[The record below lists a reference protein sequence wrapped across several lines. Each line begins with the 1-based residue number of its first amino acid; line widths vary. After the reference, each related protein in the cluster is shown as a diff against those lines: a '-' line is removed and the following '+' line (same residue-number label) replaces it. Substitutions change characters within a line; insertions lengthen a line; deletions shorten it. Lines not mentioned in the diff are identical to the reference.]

1 MKLNTETIRNWSDK
15 KNLIPK
21 LVSILLAVVLW
32 GYLTSTKSGDIRF
45 KLPLTYRNLDQTL
58 TVSHLSNKYFMVRLK
73 GRKDDLKSINSKNI
87 KVFVDLSTAK
97 VGEYNSFPVRIEK
110 IDIPEELEV
119 DVNPAEIK
127 LYVEKKSYRNV
138 PVVARASGDPEKGFV
153 LGMIKV
159 NPETV
164 RIAGAAN
171 LITSI
176 ESLKTEY
183 IFVNNKNSTFK
194 TVVKIEKINEEE
206 IDYNLED
213 VDVTVPIVPVSDTAV
228 VELPLAVKN
237 RIRGYDYRLA
247 VEKVTADIIIQHN
260 KPGGAVDL
268 SAYVDAY
275 EIPVINSDIPA
286 NGRLEKE
293 AVVHV
298 RGGLIDE
305 SGVLSIKP
313 EKVKVII
320 TRE

>member
-1 MKLNTETIRNWSDK
+1 MKLNTETIRDWSGK
-15 KNLIPK
+15 KNVIPK

-58 TVSHLSNKYFMVRLK
+58 TVSHPSNKYFMVRLK
-73 GRKDDLKSINSKNI
+73 GRKDDLKSINSRNI
-87 KVFVDLSTAK
+87 KVFVDLSTVK
-97 VGEYNSFPVRIEK
+97 VGEYNSYPVRVEK
-110 IDIPEELEV
+110 IDVPEELEV
-119 DVNPAEIK
+119 DVNPAEVK

-138 PVVARASGDPEKGFV
+138 PVLARTSGDPEKGFV
-153 LGMIKV
+153 LGRIKV

-171 LITSI
+171 LISSI
-176 ESLKTEY
+176 EFLKTEY

-194 TVVKIEKINEEE
+194 TSVKLEKVDEEE
-206 IDYNLED
+206 VDYNIDD
-213 VDVTVPIVPVSDTAV
+213 VDVTVPVVPVSDTAV
-228 VELPLAVKN
+228 FELPLTVKN
-237 RIRGYDYRLA
+237 RVKGYDYRLI
-247 VEKVTADIIIQHN
+247 VDRVTADVILQHN
-260 KPGGAVDL
+260 KPAGSADL

-275 EIPVINSDIPA
+275 EIPVVASEIPV

-298 RGGLIDE
+298 HGGLIDE